1 MLELFG
7 AIFPVVSDMPIDSD
21 ALVVI
26 LSISGEYVCMYVSIC
41 IYTVFRKKKRI
52 EAVLSFS
59 FLKILSQHCIL

>member
-41 IYTVFRKKKRI
+41 IYTVFRKKNYTHDTKTKKKG
-52 EAVLSFS
+52 E
-59 FLKILSQHCIL
+59 K